1 MAKSWRKTVISA
13 PESRVPR
20 TRGPASAHAVS
31 VGPFVFVTGQSGR
44 RPGEDGY
51 VADPAEHARQTMENI
66 KGILEA
72 AGSSFENVIKRT
84 VHVANAKAHEKMRA
98 VIESY
103 FTSPVASTTL
113 QGGLMRDDM
122 LLEVEVVAVVPDWES
137 KDKDS

>member
-1 MAKSWRKTVISA
+1 MAKSWNKVIVAA

-51 VADPAEHARQTMENI
+51 LSDPAEHARQTMENI

-84 VHVANAKAHEKMRA
+84 VHVANAKVHEKMRA

-122 LLEVEVVAVVPDWES
+122 LLEVEVVAVVPDWEP
-137 KDKDS
+137 DRGR

>member
-1 MAKSWRKTVISA
+1 MAESWRKTVISA

-31 VGPFVFVTGQSGR
+31 VGPFIFVTGQSGR

-51 VADPAEHARQTMENI
+51 VSDPAEHARQTMENI

-72 AGSSFENVIKRT
+72 GGSSFENVIKRT

-103 FTSPVASTTL
+103 FSSPVASTTL

-122 LLEVEVVAVVPDWES
+122 LLEVEVVAVIPGWEPN
-137 KDKDS
+137 KG